1 MKKIWTPEERAN
13 AIRTMVGMRSKWE
26 YCIRHH
32 LSRDDAAKMG
42 VHYAQ
47 FEFVNDEAAQLR

>member
-1 MKKIWTPEERAN
+1 
-13 AIRTMVGMRSKWE
+13 MVGMRSKWE